1 MGQTAIER
9 AHQRRGS
16 RWSGGE
22 PSPPSALPTRRRITL
37 QAALSGR
44 ALDSP
49 ATANE
54 RRSRTT
60 PATTPNK
67 TQSHGENTGSSTWFG
82 QKFGFGQPGALLRN
96 AVHRPINTP
105 AGTDAVR
112 RTLIALVSRDMS
124 SITMA
129 AATPKSAHCQSAN
142 RGPGLHNQNA
152 AQDDELG
159 GLIVTDIPAVQ
170 RPTPTPTGTDARRA
184 TLLRVGLIPTML
196 PRPGVPVAARIAQA
210 QGLNS
215 ASLIEVD
222 LRMLAY
228 TSDGAPGLPRLAL
241 SRL

>member
-1 MGQTAIER
+1 
-9 AHQRRGS
+9 
-16 RWSGGE
+16 
-22 PSPPSALPTRRRITL
+22 
-37 QAALSGR
+37 
-44 ALDSP
+44 
-49 ATANE
+49 
-54 RRSRTT
+54 
-60 PATTPNK
+60 
-67 TQSHGENTGSSTWFG
+67 
-82 QKFGFGQPGALLRN
+82 
-96 AVHRPINTP
+96 
-105 AGTDAVR
+105 
-112 RTLIALVSRDMS
+112 
-124 SITMA
+124 MA